1 MAQPLNIV
9 AAARLGGWVR
19 AAVVWGAAAL
29 AMLVLLAALALWHHY
44 GTTVFFEMI
53 ASGVSACF

>member
-9 AAARLGGWVR
+9 AAARPAGWVR
-19 AAVVWGAAAL
+19 AALVWGATAIAVF
-29 AMLVLLAALALWHHY
+29 VLLAALALWHYY